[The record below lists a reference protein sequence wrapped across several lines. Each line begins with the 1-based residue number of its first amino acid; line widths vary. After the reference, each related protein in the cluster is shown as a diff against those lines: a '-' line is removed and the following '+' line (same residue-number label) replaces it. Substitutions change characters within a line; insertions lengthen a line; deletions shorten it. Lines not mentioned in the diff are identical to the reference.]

1 MKTKHVD
8 MLSGS
13 ITKGLLSLSI
23 PIMIMNVM
31 QVLSNALDMTVL
43 QWFADDR
50 AVGAVGAGSTLISL
64 CTSLLIGVATGANII
79 VAKRTGSGDK
89 AHAER
94 AASTS
99 IVLAVAGGILLM
111 VIGVI
116 FAETFLRMTNCPE
129 TILPQATLY
138 FRIYFLGVPV
148 LMMYNFSAS
157 ILRAIGDTKRPMYFL
172 IIGAIIKT
180 ILTFV
185 FSAVFDMDVQ
195 GVGIATII
203 GNGVACVL
211 AFFTLL
217 KRQNVISINLKKLKF
232 DVSEMKEILYVGIPT
247 GAQSALYSFANT
259 VIMAV
264 VNGFGEHA
272 TTGIAIAN
280 QFDVILYHIGY
291 APSLAVSPYVAQN
304 IGNGNIKRA
313 KKSII
318 SGIFITIAFGA
329 SFGALSA
336 IFSRQLA
343 STMSHTPEVIA
354 FARQKMIIISST
366 YFISGINEVMGGV
379 MRGLGKPIIPAISTF
394 MYMFLFRFFWIYVIY
409 PLCPNLTFLYTVWP
423 VGWILSIITL
433 LIFYFPTIK
442 KLQKSLA

>member
-1 MKTKHVD
+1 
-8 MLSGS
+8 
-13 ITKGLLSLSI
+13 
-23 PIMIMNVM
+23 
-31 QVLSNALDMTVL
+31 
-43 QWFADDR
+43 
-50 AVGAVGAGSTLISL
+50 
-64 CTSLLIGVATGANII
+64 
-79 VAKRTGSGDK
+79 
-89 AHAER
+89 
-94 AASTS
+94 
-99 IVLAVAGGILLM
+99 
-111 VIGVI
+111 
-116 FAETFLRMTNCPE
+116 
-129 TILPQATLY
+129 
-138 FRIYFLGVPV
+138 
-148 LMMYNFSAS
+148 
-157 ILRAIGDTKRPMYFL
+157 
-172 IIGAIIKT
+172 
-180 ILTFV
+180 
-185 FSAVFDMDVQ
+185 
-195 GVGIATII
+195 
-203 GNGVACVL
+203 
-211 AFFTLL
+211 
-217 KRQNVISINLKKLKF
+217 
-232 DVSEMKEILYVGIPT
+232 
-247 GAQSALYSFANT
+247 AQSALYSFANT

-304 IGNGNIKRA
+304 IGSGNIKRA

-423 VGWILSIITL
+423 VGWILSILTL

-442 KLQKSLA
+442 KLQKNLA